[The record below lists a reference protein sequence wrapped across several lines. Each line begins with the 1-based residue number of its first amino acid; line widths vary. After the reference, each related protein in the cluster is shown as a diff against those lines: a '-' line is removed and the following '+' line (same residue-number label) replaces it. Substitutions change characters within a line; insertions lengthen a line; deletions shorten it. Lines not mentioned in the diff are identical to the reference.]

1 MKMITPAQLRRTA
14 EKTKLDDES
23 LIVCALS
30 TEICAPE
37 DAGPESRTLDFTISS
52 ETVDSYRD
60 VINADGWKL
69 DRFLKNPVVLW
80 AHSHWTPPVGR
91 AVNTRVEDKKLKSS
105 AEFPEREISAFADDV
120 FKMLKA
126 KFLRATSVGFIP
138 LEWTW
143 DDERG
148 GFNFLKQELFEF
160 SIVPVPANPDT
171 LVNSIANGRA
181 DDVDLAFLKDWC
193 EQTLDLWR
201 PDGHVALWVPRHSVE
216 EVHAAIS
223 NHKTSVAVT
232 DTAGDVGTVIRDS
245 GTAVSPSGHV
255 ETTITDDP
263 YFEFWSPNAGFRNG
277 DPEQVVTAV
286 SWTVNTDDDREQ
298 KILDSIEALRKEI
311 AALSERLEDEPDVHE
326 DGIADD
332 PTPDEGSFDIVRAL
346 HANDEDAQDDLVN
359 ALRSVLENITNPK
372 DIEADDIDP
381 ELLRSVVAEEAE
393 RAIMKRT
400 GKLPKEV

>member
-23 LIVCALS
+23 LIVCALN
-30 TEICAPE
+30 TEIREAE
-37 DAGPESRTLDFTISS
+37 GADTESRTLDFTISND
-52 ETVDSYRD
+52 TVDSYRD
-60 VINADGWKL
+60 VINADGWVL
-69 DRFLKNPVVLW
+69 DRYLKNPVVLW
-80 AHSHWTPPVGR
+80 AHSHWTPPVAR
-91 AVNTRVEDKKLKSS
+91 ATNVRVEGKSLKAS
-105 AEFPEREISAFADDV
+105 AEFASRDISTFADDV

-126 KFLRATSVGFIP
+126 GFLKATSVGFIP

-171 LVNSIANGRA
+171 LMNAIANGRA
-181 DDVDLAFLKDWC
+181 GDVDLSFLKEWC

-201 PDGHVALWVPRHSVE
+201 PDGHVAMWVPRHAVE
-216 EVHAAIS
+216 EVHSAINPHS
-223 NHKTSVAVT
+223 VTVTST
-232 DTAGDVGTVIRDS
+232 GDVGDVVKTT
-245 GTAVSPSGHV
+245 GTGVSPTGGV

-277 DPEQVVTAV
+277 DTHVVITGVEYERDDSAILEALEGLRDEIRAINEKIGEKDEPAGEV
-286 SWTVNTDDDREQ
+286 KVIEPDDDTFD
-298 KILDSIEALRKEI
+298 ILR
-311 AALSERLEDEPDVHE
+311 ALSTE
-326 DGIADD
+326 GDD
-332 PTPDEGSFDIVRAL
+332 
-346 HANDEDAQDDLVN
+346 QDDLVA
-359 ALRSVLENITNPK
+359 ALKTVVEAINNPK
-372 DIEADDIDP
+372 DIEADEIDP
-381 ELLRSVVAEEAE
+381 ELLRSVINEEAE